1 MNIHKTSWNA
11 VVGRVAA
18 AGMLLLA
25 ARPGWAAVAEEN
37 SPAWGAAQAALRE
50 ERWPEAFRA
59 FEVVRAEAR
68 RARDRA
74 RLADAEFYLGL
85 VRQQQAEHSTDA
97 AARER
102 WLAEAARHYEAA
114 MRGRTNTGGIRN
126 NLAQV
131 LARQGRLEEA
141 LRTLEE
147 ALALP
152 DERQGFYA
160 ENYAALLLEAGRWR
174 DACRFYALAAW
185 AQPDYTAPAE
195 KLVALCLEHELPLLI
210 TYLWEMVNHGQ
221 VLQAERQVPALLDD
235 PRWEPAQRRELL
247 TVLAAALTRHAYA
260 PREFL
265 GRDSARELR
274 RHFAD
279 ATVGEGARELLR
291 LHAGEDLEP
300 RSFRWW
306 GQLPAGG
313 PEPASGRGAAETFQ
327 ALARSLGERC
337 QAAGDLGLAERYY
350 RVAAELDPRLPDPEA
365 FTALAN
371 LYAGDERLD
380 RLAELMREHE
390 GELFE
395 GKGEAYRQAD
405 PGQIYRFHSA
415 LGVIYSH
422 LGRWGD
428 SGRVNS
434 AIFQFERALAV
445 AEEASRSGTT
455 AKPIQVPPQ
464 LVMRLADGY
473 ERTAQATKSAR
484 LQLEQAERYLGVE
497 DRQSADQL
505 LRRLEQSGLAPRPGA
520 PEKLQF
526 DRCVEA
532 VRNPPTTRVTPDLG
546 AGIRGRPGIATGPEA
561 AAPEVRLAPDVRAVG
576 VGSGQVPIGMDER
589 RRWEAAVGDL
599 LREAA
604 ADAMG
609 PRQFELLRGDRL
621 PAEVKAVEVDGRRGR
636 LILQKDGAAYET
648 EFTLPS
654 QPASSTLHRR
664 FIRAGEV
671 KGVGTKTVRPSRDGR

>member
-1 MNIHKTSWNA
+1 MNIHQASWNA
-11 VVGRVAA
+11 VVGRLAA
-18 AGMLLLA
+18 AGLLLLT
-25 ARPGWAAVAEEN
+25 ARAGWAAATEAG

-50 ERWPEAFRA
+50 ERWPEAFEA

-74 RLADAEFYLGL
+74 RLADADFYLGL
-85 VRQQQAEHSTDA
+85 VRQQQAERTTEA
-97 AARER
+97 AAQAR

-114 MRGRTNTGGIRN
+114 ARGRTNSAGIRN

-141 LRTLEE
+141 LRTLEG

-174 DACRFYALAAW
+174 DACRFYAVAAW
-185 AQPDYTAPAE
+185 AQPDYSAPAE
-195 KLVALCLEHELPLLI
+195 KLVALCLEHEPPLLI
-210 TYLWEMVNHGQ
+210 TYLWEMVDHGQ

-235 PRWEPAQRRELL
+235 PRWQPAQRRELL

-265 GRDSARELR
+265 ERASARELR

-291 LHAGEDLEP
+291 LHAGEELEP

-306 GQLPAGG
+306 GQGA

-337 QAAGDLGLAERYY
+337 QAAGDPGLAERYY
-350 RVAAELDPRLPDPEA
+350 LVAAELDPRLPDPEA

-380 RLAELMREHE
+380 RLAELMRQHE
-390 GELFE
+390 RELLDA
-395 GKGEAYRQAD
+395 KVEAYRQAD
-405 PGQIYRFHSA
+405 PEQMYRFHSA

-445 AEEASRSGTT
+445 AEGANRAGAA

-484 LQLEQAERYLGVE
+484 LQLEQAERYLRVE

-505 LRRLEQSGLAPRPGA
+505 LTRLEQSGLAPRSGA

-532 VRNPPTTRVTPDLG
+532 VRNPPTTRVTPDLD
-546 AGIRGRPGIATGPEA
+546 AGIRGRPGFATGPAA
-561 AAPEVRLAPDVRAVG
+561 AAPEVRLASDVRAVG
-576 VGSGQVPIGMDER
+576 VGSGRLPIEAAER
-589 RRWEAAVGDL
+589 RRLEAAVGDL
-599 LREAA
+599 LRQSAAEAP
-604 ADAMG
+604 G

-621 PAEVKAVEVDGRRGR
+621 PAEIKAVEVDGPRGR

-648 EFTLPS
+648 EFTLPA

-664 FIRAGEV
+664 FIRAGEI
-671 KGVGTKTVRPSRDGR
+671 KGVGTRTVTPSRDGR